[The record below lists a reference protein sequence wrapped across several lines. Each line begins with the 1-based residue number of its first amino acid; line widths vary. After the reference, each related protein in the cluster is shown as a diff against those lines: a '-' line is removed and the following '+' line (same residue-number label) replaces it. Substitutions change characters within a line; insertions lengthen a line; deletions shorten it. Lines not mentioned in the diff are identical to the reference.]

1 MERKM
6 INDADLSG
14 VGGGSIMISEDGTT
28 CGRNRNDQYKVMN
41 LNAIITF
48 VRENKTK
55 MPEKKMIDEMLKLGY
70 IANL

>member
-14 VGGGSIMISEDGTT
+14 VVGGSIMISEDGTT